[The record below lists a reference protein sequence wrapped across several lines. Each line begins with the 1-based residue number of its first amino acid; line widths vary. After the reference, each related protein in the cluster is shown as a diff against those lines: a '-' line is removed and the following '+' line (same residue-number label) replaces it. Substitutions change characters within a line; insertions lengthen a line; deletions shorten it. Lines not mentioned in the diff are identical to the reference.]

1 MFHHFEMSMLDLLSQ
16 TSHSTNKVESN
27 GSKRFFEATDSQL
40 EEMSKKKFK
49 KNKVYVTKTAV
60 STFTTFCKELGLED
74 DIHKLSKE
82 ELGETL
88 KKLYVGTRKTDGELY
103 KLTAFNAL
111 RYGLS
116 RNIESELGWSI
127 IRDVEFKEADVLFGR
142 VCDNLKTFGKGKV
155 DHHDEIEPEDLLKL
169 YGSFDVT
176 TPTGLQEKIW
186 FDLCLQLC
194 RRGRENMKSMT
205 KETFAVATDD
215 SGRKFVYEVEDEADK
230 NHDAHDNSFDT
241 IGEGTLSEVPGHP
254 LCLVKT
260 FQDYISKLHPD
271 EKSLWQR
278 PSENVLESSTSW
290 FCRVP
295 VGEKALGKMMATLSA
310 KYSLSKRYTN
320 HCVRVTSLQL
330 MDDDQIPGRHI
341 IRVSGHKSEAS
352 IKSYA
357 RKLSAVRKKQISDT
371 FNKATG
377 IFSNE
382 NEVLPQEV
390 VPTKSAAKSRKKQT
404 ELAIM
409 TSPLS
414 SLENFDDLDE
424 CNPCLAGTPTF
435 LEDVEKVESSVS
447 PKLTPSNKFMS
458 SVMSASSTA
467 PVSFA
472 PSFSG
477 CHTVSSVFISIS
489 TELRNSER

>member
-1 MFHHFEMSMLDLLSQ
+1 MLATLPEREREHEIHD
-16 TSHSTNKVESN
+16 
-27 GSKRFFEATDSQL
+27 KR
-40 EEMSKKKFK
+40 
-49 KNKVYVTKTAV
+49 
-60 STFTTFCKELGLED
+60 
-74 DIHKLSKE
+74 
-82 ELGETL
+82 
-88 KKLYVGTRKTDGELY
+88 
-103 KLTAFNAL
+103 
-111 RYGLS
+111 
-116 RNIESELGWSI
+116 
-127 IRDVEFKEADVLFGR
+127 
-142 VCDNLKTFGKGKV
+142 
-155 DHHDEIEPEDLLKL
+155 
-169 YGSFDVT
+169 
-176 TPTGLQEKIW
+176 
-186 FDLCLQLC
+186 DLCCCNRCLWS
-194 RRGRENMKSMT
+194 KIY
-205 KETFAVATDD
+205 
-215 SGRKFVYEVEDEADK
+215 YEVEDEADK

-241 IGEGTLSEVPGHP
+241 IGEGTLAEVPGHP
-254 LCLVKT
+254 LCPVKT

-278 PSENVLESSTSW
+278 PRENVLEFSTSW

-320 HCVRVTSLQL
+320 HCVRVTSLEL

-357 RKLSAVRKKQISDT
+357 RKLSAVRKRQISDT
-371 FNKATG
+371 FNKATD
-377 IFSNE
+377 IFSNA

-390 VPTKSAAKSRKKQT
+390 VPTKSAAKSPFHKKQT

-424 CNPCLAGTPTF
+424 CNPCLAGTSTF

-458 SVMSASSTA
+458 
-467 PVSFA
+467 
-472 PSFSG
+472 
-477 CHTVSSVFISIS
+477 
-489 TELRNSER
+489 